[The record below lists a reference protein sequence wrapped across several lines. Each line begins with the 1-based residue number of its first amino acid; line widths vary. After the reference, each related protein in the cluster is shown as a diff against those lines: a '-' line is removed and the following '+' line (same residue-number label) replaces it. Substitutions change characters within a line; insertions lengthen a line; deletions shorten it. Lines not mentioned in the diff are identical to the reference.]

1 MSDIISTF
9 LLVFAAA
16 FPIVDPIG
24 GSMIFFSMTGRA
36 SFSLRR
42 RMAGRVAFYSFL
54 FLIGSLY
61 IGAYVLSFF
70 GISLAVLR
78 VAGGLVVAAAGWKM
92 LHDAAATPDPGDAG
106 IASGLPSGL
115 SDAEFMRKTFYPL
128 TMPLTTGPGT
138 VAVLIALGTGRPA
151 RTDAMQDWHFFL
163 GALGAIVALSITI
176 FICYAGAGLIRRV
189 LGAAGTEV
197 VVRLMAFILLCIG
210 VQILWTGV
218 HDLAGMLT
226 VR

>member
-1 MSDIISTF
+1 MSDIFSTF

-24 GSMIFFSMTGRA
+24 GAMIFFSMTGRA
-36 SFSLRR
+36 SLKLRR
-42 RMAGRVAFYSFL
+42 RMAARIGLYSFL
-54 FLIGSLY
+54 FLLGSLY

-92 LHDAAATPDPGDAG
+92 LHDDAPATPDPGDT
-106 IASGLPSGL
+106 SLPSGL

-151 RTDAMQDWHFFL
+151 RTDLMTEWHFFL
-163 GALGAIVALSITI
+163 GALGAIVALSLTI
-176 FICYAGAGLIRRV
+176 FVCYAGAGLIRRV

-197 VVRLMAFILLCIG
+197 VIRLMAFILLCIG

-218 HDLAGMLT
+218 HDLAGMLH
-226 VR
+226 